1 VFLIPNMRTHS
12 FAFPHVTEEDDNGNQ
27 IVTYPPERIRDVF
40 PNLDGS
46 SDLKTR
52 THDGDTALNSVGT
65 ASAWKAGRDLM
76 ENKRTREPGLTTA
89 RGKPVRRKPMAD

>member
-1 VFLIPNMRTHS
+1 MFLIPNMRTHS